1 MGRNNQGAS
10 NKVTL
15 VVSNLC
21 LAQAPSKEQ
30 RQAVYTSFHSLQP
43 GKLGHDR
50 LLVNIKQRASTPRMV
65 TYTWDRLSANQWVL
79 TTCIELGLVV
89 GNLQVLRVGIAHHT
103 SVLVTFPQL

>member
-1 MGRNNQGAS
+1 MSRNNQRAS
-10 NKVTL
+10 SKVTL

-21 LAQAPSKEQ
+21 LAQAPSKEL
-30 RQAVYTSFHSLQP
+30 RQAVNTSFHSLQP
-43 GKLGHDR
+43 GKLGHNG
-50 LLVNIKQRASTPRMV
+50 LLVNTKQRASTPIMV
-65 TYTWDRLSANQWVL
+65 TYTWDRLSANRWVL